1 MEDWIYYGLFLSDEA
16 KATLME
22 ALSGKIPEGWKPYC
36 DHMTIIY
43 NDHSEN
49 AKIWGDNCEKELGKR
64 TVLTATDLGLSDRA
78 MAIKVTGYPTNNA
91 LPHVTVA
98 VAPGAKP
105 VESNQIQNW
114 EPLNNTIC
122 LSVELRKVCKHK

>member
-22 ALSGKIPEGWKPYC
+22 SLSGKIPEGWKPYC

-78 MAIKVTGYPTNNA
+78 TAIKVTISQQ
-91 LPHVTVA
+91 
-98 VAPGAKP
+98 
-105 VESNQIQNW
+105 ES
-114 EPLNNTIC
+114 PL
-122 LSVELRKVCKHK
+122 L